1 VTDAATL
8 LGDQRLVVN
17 GAIHLVEHFRSLV
30 PPPPHPTD
38 WSGPASK
45 EYLDLLA
52 TLVDGLDNA
61 AAVLRGARADLD
73 SAISTA
79 GLCARE

>member
-1 VTDAATL
+1 MTDVATL

-17 GAIHLVEHFRSLV
+17 GAIHLVEYFRSVV
-30 PPPPHPTD
+30 PPPPNLSD

-52 TLVDGLDNA
+52 TLLDGLDNA

-73 SAISTA
+73 TAISA
-79 GLCARE
+79 AVVPARE